1 MDENK
6 RKKEYLKK
14 LESKKLKKSQEFK
27 ALSFSAGATLL
38 LTALFG
44 FSGYNLITR
53 ETSPALL
60 LLAAAFLAEALIQFL
75 LARKMRRELLESGEI
90 STVVRLSG
98 LFLLA
103 FALTCN
109 VFAIAAGLTLI
120 KKNRPLEYTM
130 TIYALITTLGVMMVS
145 ALNLFKEY
153 VADQFLLGMGI
164 MAALAALYILILL
177 LIHLWERD
185 GRVDKRLLPIGVLLI
200 VTSIS
205 GNAFALLAGMLII
218 AHYRHQGQ
226 ERSIEWIDIWERLF
240 RNNMAVVGMLVVVF
254 LLALSISSSLTFDY
268 GIAIDNNYSAILQPI
283 SLEYPFGTDN
293 YGRCVF
299 TRIVYGARISLIVGL
314 CVTALPMV
322 VGGILGAAAGY
333 FGKRADNIIMRLL
346 DVQYAVPDILLAI
359 AIIAAFGANTVNLI
373 LALSIGMI
381 SVYARTV
388 RATVLG
394 LSASE
399 FIEAARA
406 CGAQDWT
413 IIFKHIIPN
422 SLAPIIVRAT
432 MGIGTAVLSTS
443 SLSYLGLGVEP
454 YIPEWG
460 NILKIGSQYLETNP
474 YLAIFPG
481 LAIIVLVLA
490 FNFFGDGLRDALD
503 PKLK

>member
-1 MDENK
+1 MDDNK
-6 RKKEYLKK
+6 KRLEYQKK
-14 LESKKLKKSQEFK
+14 LESKKLKKSQEYK
-27 ALSFSAGATLL
+27 SLGFSTGVSLAFA
-38 LTALFG
+38 ALFG
-44 FSGYNLITR
+44 FSGFSLITG
-53 ETSPALL
+53 EVKPVPM
-60 LLAAAFLAEALIQFL
+60 LLAAVFLTEALVQFLFLRWMRGALLQTGGIPRRLRLCGIILILFLATGNIFA
-75 LARKMRRELLESGEI
+75 AVSGF
-90 STVVRLSG
+90 T
-98 LFLLA
+98 
-103 FALTCN
+103 T
-109 VFAIAAGLTLI
+109 I
-120 KKNRPLEYTM
+120 KKSRTLEYTM
-130 TIYALITTLGVMMVS
+130 TVYAMITTFGIIMVS
-145 ALNLFKEY
+145 SLNLFKEY
-153 VADQFLLGMGI
+153 VADYFMLGMGL
-164 MAALAALYILILL
+164 LAAFTCFYLLALL

-185 GRVDKRLLPIGVLLI
+185 GRVDRKLLPVAVLLMI
-200 VTSIS
+200 SAAS

-226 ERSIEWIDIWERLF
+226 ERAIEWIDIWERLF
-240 RNNMAVVGMLVVVF
+240 RNNMAVVGMFVVVF
-254 LLALSISSSLTFDY
+254 LLTLSISSVLTFDY

-283 SLEYPFGTDN
+283 SMEYPFGTDN

-299 TRIVYGARISLIVGL
+299 TRIVFGARISLIVGI
-314 CVTALPMV
+314 CVTILPMV

-333 FGKRADNIIMRLL
+333 FGKRTDNIIMRLL

-373 LALSIGMI
+373 LALGIGAI

-388 RATVLG
+388 RATVMG
-394 LSASE
+394 LASAE
-399 FIEAARA
+399 FVEAARA
-406 CGAQDWT
+406 SGAGDWL

-422 SLAPIIVRAT
+422 SMAPIIVRAT

-460 NILKIGSQYLETNP
+460 NILKIGSQYLESNP

-481 LAIIVLVLA
+481 LAIIILVLA

>member
-1 MDENK
+1 MDDNK
-6 RKKEYLKK
+6 RRKEYIKK
-14 LESKKLKKSQEFK
+14 LEGKKLKKSQEYK
-27 ALSFSAGATLL
+27 NLGFSAGITLALAVL
-38 LTALFG
+38 LGL
-44 FSGYNLITR
+44 SGYSFITG
-53 ETSPALL
+53 EATPALL
-60 LLAAAFLAEALIQFL
+60 ILAGIFALEGIVQLLLLSWIKGALLKSKPIT
-75 LARKMRRELLESGEI
+75 KPM
-90 STVVRLSG
+90 RLSG
-98 LFLLA
+98 ILLLA
-103 FALTCN
+103 FGATGN
-109 VFAIAAGLTLI
+109 IFAIVSGFILI
-120 KKNRPLEYTM
+120 KKTRTLEYTM
-130 TIYALITTLGVMMVS
+130 TVYAAITNFGVILVS

-153 VADQFLLGMGI
+153 VANQFMLGMTVLVI
-164 MAALAALYILILL
+164 LMTFYLLAIV

-185 GRVDKRLLPIGVLLI
+185 GKVDKKLLPIGVLLI
-200 VTSIS
+200 VSAIS

-218 AHYRHQGQ
+218 SHYRHQGQ
-226 ERSIEWIDIWERLF
+226 DRSIEWIDIWERLF

-254 LLALSISSSLTFDY
+254 LLSLSISSVLTFDY

-299 TRIVYGARISLIVGL
+299 TRIIFGARISLIVGI
-314 CVTALPMV
+314 CVTIIPMV

-333 FGKRADNIIMRLL
+333 FGKRTDNIIMRIL
-346 DVQYAVPDILLAI
+346 DVQYAVPDILLAV

-381 SVYARTV
+381 AVYARTV

-394 LSASE
+394 LATSE
-399 FIEAARA
+399 FVEAARS
-406 CGAQDWT
+406 CGARDWN
-413 IIFKHIIPN
+413 IIFRHIIPN

-460 NILKIGSQYLETNP
+460 NILNIGSQYLETNP

-481 LAIIVLVLA
+481 LAIIILVLA